1 MLDSVYLCIIQIGLL
16 NNHVKNKTSKK
27 SIEQFSSVRRLRT
40 LVHRLPQCEYQMQE
54 KQLCLKVEMAASLEC
69 FWSLLLGVR
78 PACSVDVDGRSFD
91 GSSSSDPS
99 SSDVRR
105 SCQQA
110 TTIYNTHG
118 LYTITAYN
126 TESKKHA
133 TLRLGITLANV
144 DQFS

>member
-78 PACSVDVDGRSFD
+78 PALWTLTV
-91 GSSSSDPS
+91 
-99 SSDVRR
+99 VRL
-105 SCQQA
+105 
-110 TTIYNTHG
+110 TV
-118 LYTITAYN
+118 L
-126 TESKKHA
+126 
-133 TLRLGITLANV
+133 LRQIHPHQMSGAPVNKQPQSIIHM
-144 DQFS
+144 DYIQ

>member
-1 MLDSVYLCIIQIGLL
+1 MPEGGNGCQSGM
-16 NNHVKNKTSKK
+16 
-27 SIEQFSSVRRLRT
+27 F
-40 LVHRLPQCEYQMQE
+40 LVFVARSQT
-54 KQLCLKVEMAASLEC
+54 
-69 FWSLLLGVR
+69 
-78 PACSVDVDGRSFD
+78 CSVDVDGRSFD